1 MFSKHRKTI
10 LGIVFGLILSAGLLV
25 GGFSAGF
32 LAGTTS
38 SALLPWLPI
47 NYEVPEVLLDQG
59 AAIQTDASSSDLEQL
74 FQPFWESWE
83 ILHANYVDQPLDD
96 IELMRGAIEG
106 MLESIGDPH
115 TSYMDPG
122 EYEQAT
128 MDLDSSYEGI
138 GAWVDTDAEYLTIV
152 APMPG
157 SPAEEAGLEPG
168 DEVIA
173 INGEDMTGIDGNVVV
188 RSVLGPA
195 GTAVTL
201 TIRREGLDAP
211 FSVEIIRAEIE
222 VNSVEFEMLPEEIGY
237 IQLITFGEDTST
249 ELRTALTEL
258 LAEDPLGLI
267 LDLRGNG
274 GGYLQTAIDVAS
286 EFIDE
291 GVILTERFGDGTE
304 REFEATRGGLATEI
318 PLVVLI
324 DGGSASASEIVAGA
338 IQDYGRGIL
347 VGADSFGKG
356 SVQNWIPLSDDNG
369 AVRVTIARWYTP
381 AGRIIHEV
389 GLTPDIPVEF
399 SPEDWELGIDNQL
412 DAAIQV
418 LLDA

>member
-1 MFSKHRKTI
+1 MSSKRRTTI
-10 LGIVFGLILSAGLLV
+10 LGIIFGLILSVGLLI
-25 GGFSAGF
+25 GGFTAGF

-38 SALLPWLPI
+38 NVFLNWLPI
-47 NYEVPEVLLDQG
+47 NYEIPTELIDQG
-59 AAIQTDASSSDLEQL
+59 TAIQVETSPSELEEL

-96 IELMRGAIEG
+96 VELMRGAIEG
-106 MLESIGDPH
+106 MLESLGDPH
-115 TSYMDPG
+115 TSYMDPS

-157 SPAEEAGLEPG
+157 SPAEAAGLEPG
-168 DEVIA
+168 DQVIA

-195 GTAVTL
+195 GTPVTL
-201 TIRREGLDAP
+201 TILREGLDAP
-211 FSVEIIRAEIE
+211 FDVEIIRAEIE
-222 VNSVEFEMLPEEIGY
+222 LNSVEFEMLPEDIGY
-237 IQLITFGEDTST
+237 IQLITFGEETSS
-249 ELRTALTEL
+249 ELRSALNEL

-291 GVILTERFGDGTE
+291 GVILTERFGDGRA
-304 REFEATRGGLATEI
+304 REFEARGGGIATEI

-338 IQDYGRGIL
+338 IQDYERGTLI
-347 VGADSFGKG
+347 GADSFGKG
-356 SVQNWIPLSDDNG
+356 SVQNWIALSDDNG

-381 AGRIIHEV
+381 ADRIIHEV
-389 GLTPDIPVEF
+389 GLSPDIPVEF
-399 SPEDWELGIDNQL
+399 SLEDWELGIDNQL
-412 DAAIQV
+412 EAAIQF